1 MTIPPSNLP
10 SSGSG
15 STSPSSAAGPSL
27 SGSSSTSATRHR
39 QPLRTTKETHP
50 HLPPGLILDENGK
63 VCKVCNTWQDFAKI
77 KKKKQTTVA
86 GEGSGSGTGEAS
98 GSGAKKTGGV
108 GGMAGFASMMG
119 GFAASGGGS
128 SSSPG
133 SSSTSSSTTAT
144 ARNATTSAA
153 QSLEA
158 QTSPIDRSNC
168 PPDTAELGRST
179 WTFLHTTAAYYPLS
193 APPPVQN
200 NMLNLLSSLSL
211 LYPCNWC
218 ANDFQKDIKVNPPD
232 VSGREGLMKWLCMR
246 HNEVN
251 RKLGKQEF
259 SCQVK
264 DLDIRWKDGP
274 SDGSCD

>member
-1 MTIPPSNLP
+1 MTLPSNLP
-10 SSGSG
+10 
-15 STSPSSAAGPSL
+15 PSSTGA
-27 SGSSSTSATRHR
+27 SSSSSSSSSPRSSSLPT

-77 KKKKQTTVA
+77 KKKKNSAASASPA
-86 GEGSGSGTGEAS
+86 GAGAG
-98 GSGAKKTGGV
+98 GSGAA
-108 GGMAGFASMMG
+108 GMAAFAGMMG
-119 GFAASGGGS
+119 GFAGKAGSGSSTGS
-128 SSSPG
+128 SSS
-133 SSSTSSSTTAT
+133 TTTA
-144 ARNATTSAA
+144 ANASPSA
-153 QSLEA
+153 SIPEA
-158 QTSPIDRSNC
+158 IASSPVNTDRSSC

-193 APPPVQN
+193 APAPAQT

-218 ANDFQKDIKVNPPD
+218 ATDFQKDIRHNPPD
-232 VSGREGLMKWLCMR
+232 VSGREGLMKWLCAR

-251 RKLGKQEF
+251 KKLGKQEF

-264 DLDIRWKDGP
+264 DLDVRWKDGP